1 MTANH
6 DLGYRALFAHPEMVR
21 ELITG
26 FTAFKLLDGVALSAF
41 ERVNADYVSE
51 RPSARQGDVVWRVR
65 LGEQFP
71 DVVILLE
78 FQSGVDR
85 CMALRM
91 QTYVGLL
98 CQDLVKRHQLSPGLL
113 LPPVLPLVFYNGEPP
128 WSATPDLADLLMT
141 PPAELAALQPS
152 QRYALIDQ
160 RRLDRAALD
169 ANDDLLALL
178 FRIELSLF
186 PDVLTTHVTALK
198 TWFRNTPQTSLRT
211 SVWAWWKALLA
222 RKTDNTQLF
231 DLDSAEEDDMKQ
243 LKPWDREME
252 ELVNQRALALI
263 EKTMEKIRE
272 ESKKEG
278 QKEGKEEGQIEG
290 QLITLRN
297 MLGALLRKRFGDL
310 PTPAAQRI
318 AEATKDELEQWFER
332 GLNGPNLALVFGDA
346 KTPG

>member
-1 MTANH
+1 MTAHH

-26 FTAFKLLDGVALSAF
+26 FTSFTLLDGVALSAL

-65 LGEQFP
+65 LGEQVH

-78 FQSGVDR
+78 FQSGVDH

-98 CQDLVKRHQLSPGLL
+98 CQDLVKRHELSPQLR
-113 LPPVLPLVFYNGEPP
+113 LPPVLPLVFYNGAPP
-128 WSATPDLADLLMT
+128 WNAPRDLSGLLIAPT
-141 PPAELAALQPS
+141 AELAPLQPS

-169 ANDDLLALL
+169 ANGDLLALL
-178 FRIELSLF
+178 FRIELSSF
-186 PDVLTTHVTALK
+186 PDVLTTHVPALK
-198 TWFRNTPQTSLRT
+198 TWFRDTPLTSLRT

-231 DLDSAEEDDMKQ
+231 NLDTAEEGDMDVD
-243 LKPWDREME
+243 LSTLTWDEQMQE
-252 ELVNQRALALI
+252 VGYQKALAHF
-263 EKTMEKIRE
+263 EKITE
-272 ESKKEG
+272 KAKEAV
-278 QKEGKEEGQIEG
+278 KEEGRKEG
-290 QLITLRN
+290 MADGQVIALRK
-297 MLGALLRKRFGDL
+297 MIGALLRNRFGDL

-318 AEATKDELEQWFER
+318 SQAAKDELELWFAR
-332 GLNGPNLALVFGDA
+332 SLDAPGLAAVFGDD

>member
-1 MTANH
+1 MPTQQH

-26 FTAFKLLDGVALSAF
+26 FTPVKLLDGVALSAF

-51 RPSARQGDVVWRVR
+51 RPSARQGDVVWRVQ
-65 LGEQFP
+65 LGEQVM

-98 CQDLVKRHQLSPGLL
+98 CQDLVKRHALSPELL
-113 LPPVLPLVFYNGEPP
+113 LPPVLPLVFYNGAPP
-128 WSATPDLADLLMT
+128 WRAPMDLAELLT
-141 PPAELAALQPS
+141 APPAELAALQPS

-186 PDVLTTHVTALK
+186 PDVLTTHVPALK
-198 TWFRNTPQTSLRT
+198 TWFRTTPLTSLRT
-211 SVWAWWKALLA
+211 SVWAWWKALLG
-222 RKTDNTQLF
+222 RKANGTQLF
-231 DLDSAEEDDMKQ
+231 NLDSAEEANMDLDLDLDLDLSTLTWGEQMQ
-243 LKPWDREME
+243 H
-252 ELVNQRALALI
+252 I
-263 EKTMEKIRE
+263 
-272 ESKKEG
+272 G
-278 QKEGKEEGQIEG
+278 FQKGCAQGIEEGQAIA
-290 QLITLRN
+290 LRRI
-297 MLGALLRKRFGDL
+297 LGSLLHGRFGNL
-310 PTPAAQRI
+310 PVPAAERI
-318 AEATKDELEQWFER
+318 GQASQAQLEQWCER
-332 GLNGPNLALVFGDA
+332 SLTAPNLFAVFDEDA
-346 KTPG
+346 GTVEGTSG